1 MTLAFSRSLSDL
13 RHEWLHVMWD
23 EDDGFRHSFTAAWES
38 LSQEER
44 EAVFEDL
51 SGYDRSNIPGIID
64 EWAVQTR
71 EMESGW

>member
-1 MTLAFSRSLSDL
+1 
-13 RHEWLHVMWD
+13 MWD